1 MAMYESHRRGKR
13 HVAARSSGR
22 APLRRWAAGGVAAA
36 MLLAACGADDDG
48 DDAPATEEDASDVA
62 VGEAAGEI
70 RFSFWGLPEEVSVQ
84 EQLKEAFEEQQSD
97 VTVDLHHVS
106 EAGEFVSQMLTQIAG
121 GNPPDVHYIGETR
134 VPSFADRGAILD
146 LMPYVER
153 DDLDL
158 DAFFDRVITPV
169 MDDEGHLWAFAK
181 DTTAFMFYYNKTLF
195 DEAGVDHPSIDWT
208 WDDMVAAAEAL
219 TQDTSGDGRIDQWGL
234 GLGTGWPTW
243 VSAVLSN
250 GGQIL
255 NEERNQCL
263 LDQPEAYEAIQR
275 MADLMHED
283 PIVAPSPEIIT
294 GMDVGTIDMFNG
306 GQAAMFDAGR
316 WGAFFAEGLD
326 DAYEWGVAPF
336 PYMSEPRTSALFV
349 TLAIPHN
356 ASNPDAAWEF
366 IKFVLSEEGQRIN
379 AATGLGLPVLEDL
392 ADDATSWL
400 LEDEPEEHVEIYTE
414 SLAERAV
421 DLPYHPQW
429 DETIDEI
436 AARELDTVWLG
447 QRSAEDAT
455 AAICAEIDPIIA
467 DN

>member
-1 MAMYESHRRGKR
+1 MTTYQSHRAAEQGAVTQAVRR
-13 HVAARSSGR
+13 PLQRWVAAGIALS
-22 APLRRWAAGGVAAA
+22 L
-36 MLLAACGADDDG
+36 LLAACGPDDEEELP
-48 DDAPATEEDASDVA
+48 APDEDTDVA
-62 VGEAAGEI
+62 IEEAEAAGEI
-70 RFSFWGLPEEVSVQ
+70 RYSFWGLPEEVSVQ
-84 EQLKEAFEEQQSD
+84 EELKAAFEEQQAEI
-97 VTVDLHHVS
+97 TVDLDHVA
-106 EAGEFVSQMLTQIAG
+106 EAGEFVSLMLTQIAG
-121 GNPPDVHYIGETR
+121 GNPPDVHYIGEAR
-134 VPSFADRGAILD
+134 VPSFAERGAILD

-153 DDLDL
+153 DGLDL

-169 MDDEGHLWAFAK
+169 MDDDGHLWAFAK
-181 DTTAFMFYYNKTLF
+181 DTTAFMWYYNKTLF
-195 DEAGVDHPSIDWT
+195 DEAGVDHPTIDWT

-219 TQDTSGDGRIDQWGL
+219 TQDTTGDGRIDQWGHA
-234 GLGTGWPTW
+234 LGTGWTTW

-250 GGQIL
+250 GGEVL
-255 NEERNQCL
+255 NEERNECL
-263 LDQPEAYEAIQR
+263 LDQPAAYEAIQN

-379 AATGLGLPVLEDL
+379 AATGLGLP
-392 ADDATSWL
+392 
-400 LEDEPEEHVEIYTE
+400 PKR
-414 SLAERAV
+414 ERRG
-421 DLPYHPQW
+421 PCG
-429 DETIDEI
+429 T
-436 AARELDTVWLG
+436 
-447 QRSAEDAT
+447 
-455 AAICAEIDPIIA
+455 
-467 DN
+467 